1 VAPRDP
7 DLPEQS
13 RVIDP
18 GLLLS
23 VPTGGAAEVT
33 RVFLMLVALVT
44 AARIGGTLATR
55 IGQPAVLGE
64 LVAGILIG
72 PSLLGF
78 VDPNDPFI
86 HVLAEFGVVILLFQI
101 GLHTDL
107 GALIKVGPAA
117 AAVGVVGVVLP
128 FGTGF
133 LTARV
138 LGVPLMPSIVCGAA
152 MTATSI
158 GISARILGDL
168 GSLDTREGKVVL
180 GAAVLDDVAGLII
193 LAVVATMAR
202 GGDVTVLSVTRT
214 VGLAVGFLVVAVAV
228 GGMIAPRLFA
238 VIDKIPVSGT
248 TGALALAFALL
259 LAALADLGGSALIIG
274 AFAAGLVLHWTPQ
287 RETIEDSTSALGHFF
302 VPVFFASVGA
312 AVDIRAMA
320 HVQSLQLGG
329 MLLVIG
335 ILGKFIAGYAPFW
348 VPMRHALV
356 GAAMVPRGEVGLIF
370 ARMGLATAALTP
382 ELFGAL
388 MIMVIGTTFVT
399 PPWLAWLARRGL
411 QQAARG
417 AARGE
422 QDRIDELMRAA
433 AGRTDDI
440 GTVDDLVSG
449 ERREDDDVPG
459 ER

>member
-1 VAPRDP
+1 MIDLGILASAPS
-7 DLPEQS
+7 E
-13 RVIDP
+13 
-18 GLLLS
+18 
-23 VPTGGAAEVT
+23 GAAEVT

-44 AARIGGTLATR
+44 AARVGGSLATR
-55 IGQPAVLGE
+55 IGQPTVLGE
-64 LVAGILIG
+64 LLAGIIIG

-107 GALIKVGPAA
+107 GGLIKVGPAA
-117 AAVGVVGVVLP
+117 ASVGLVGVVLP
-128 FGTGF
+128 FGTGYF
-133 LTARV
+133 TARL
-138 LGVPLMPSIVCGAA
+138 LGVEMMPAIVCGAA

-168 GSLDTREGKVVL
+168 GSLETREGKVVL
-180 GAAVLDDVAGLII
+180 GAAVLDDVAGLVI

-202 GGDVTVLSVTRT
+202 GGDVTPSSVAGT
-214 VGLAVGFLVVAVAV
+214 VALAVGFLVVAVAA
-228 GGMIAPRLFA
+228 GGILAPRLFA
-238 VIDKIPVSGT
+238 LIDKLPVSGT

-259 LAALADLGGSALIIG
+259 LAALADIGGSALIIG
-274 AFAAGLVLHWTPQ
+274 AFAAGLILHWTPQ

-312 AVDIRAMA
+312 AVDIRAMI
-320 HVQSLQLGG
+320 HPESLLLGG
-329 MLLVIG
+329 SLLVIG
-335 ILGKFIAGYAPFW
+335 ILGKFVAGYAPFW

-399 PPWLAWLARRGL
+399 QPWLACLARRGVPS
-411 QQAARG
+411 AARG
-417 AARGE
+417 AARG
-422 QDRIDELMRAA
+422 DSSRIAELMAIVR
-433 AGRTDDI
+433 GKRQDI

-449 ERREDDDVPG
+449 ERRDD
-459 ER
+459 EEK

>member
-1 VAPRDP
+1 MI
-7 DLPEQS
+7 DL
-13 RVIDP
+13 
-18 GLLLS
+18 GLLPLA
-23 VPTGGAAEVT
+23 PTAGAAEVT
-33 RVFLMLVALVT
+33 RVFLMLAALVT
-44 AARIGGTLATR
+44 AARVGGSLATR
-55 IGQPAVLGE
+55 IGQPTVLGE
-64 LVAGILIG
+64 LLAGIIIG

-78 VDPNDPFI
+78 VDPGDPFI
-86 HVLAEFGVVILLFQI
+86 HLLAEFGVVILLFQI

-107 GALIKVGPAA
+107 GGLIKVGPAA
-117 AAVGVVGVVLP
+117 ASVGMVGVVLP
-128 FGTGF
+128 FGAGY
-133 LTARV
+133 LTARA
-138 LGVPLMPSIVCGAA
+138 LGVELMPAIVCGAA

-180 GAAVLDDVAGLII
+180 GAAVLDDVVGLVI

-202 GGDVTVLSVTRT
+202 GGDVTPITVLQT

-228 GGMIAPRLFA
+228 GGMVAPRLFA
-238 VIDKIPVSGT
+238 LIARMPVSGT

-302 VPVFFASVGA
+302 VPVFFAAVGA
-312 AVDIRAMA
+312 AVDIRAMLHA
-320 HVQSLQLGG
+320 ESLVLGG
-329 MLLVIG
+329 SLLVIG
-335 ILGKFIAGYAPFW
+335 ILGKFAAGYAPFW
-348 VPMRHALV
+348 VPMRYALI

-422 QDRIDELMRAA
+422 RHRIRELIDAA
-433 AGRTDDI
+433 RGKTQDI

-449 ERREDDDVPG
+449 ARE
-459 ER
+459 EEEQK